1 MGDSGVDSEQTSNS
15 TEESLERQPLPVT
28 SEHLGNSAVLP
39 GGGRTE
45 TFEETKATP
54 VKVNNL
60 AAFWEE
66 RLKEKEREVVERS
79 HLNWKMEKPHYLGW
93 NKENLQFK
101 PKPLTLDRSSIAEE
115 EEDDT
120 LNDCLSLSDTEE
132 GQLSESETE
141 FGEEHDHNMD
151 KESSGTFDD
160 DDDDEEEDEEGEE
173 ETDGQSETSSYSEE
187 TASYHG
193 GQEVGTLRQIFE
205 QLLANKKQEAL
216 AQHKG
221 MRSSTSNKTA
231 SYQGGMTAPE
241 LRQAVQEQA
250 LSAQRKAISI
260 ELQGNRCNNTSS
272 DDDESSSKSEND
284 DGDPEEG
291 ERDSIADD
299 EDCVPTN
306 KSRTGYAE
314 EEARSVGRLPTN
326 RLLPFLAANR
336 PQDGHHQLEQHN
348 HHFQGGH
355 YQEEELLSPQYHGEN
370 YSNSNE
376 NDTIEGS
383 RDPDEYS
390 PYTPLARWHP
400 PENEVLQRNVTESM
414 DKREKEGEEE
424 EIPRQPQ
431 PPVHLREK
439 KTSVKELRDRFA
451 RGRIVEEVNRK
462 KEEDEDE
469 LRHIPEDL
477 RQFFRTPAVN
487 QESFIDEEEREEISE
502 MVNRFKEE
510 EDGVQEDG
518 DWRIQKTMSGREIED
533 EEHTTGRMRRPSM
546 ERLSLFQ
553 IPT

>member
-15 TEESLERQPLPVT
+15 TEESLERQPLPVI
-28 SEHLGNSAVLP
+28 SDHLGNSPVLP
-39 GGGRTE
+39 SGGTE

-66 RLKEKEREVVERS
+66 RLKEKEREVAERS

-115 EEDDT
+115 EDDT
-120 LNDCLSLSDTEE
+120 LNDCLSLSDTEV

-141 FGEEHDHNMD
+141 FGEEHDHSMD
-151 KESSGTFDD
+151 KQSSGTFDD
-160 DDDDEEEDEEGEE
+160 DDEEEEEDEEGEE

-193 GQEVGTLRQIFE
+193 GQEVGSLRQIFE
-205 QLLANKKQEAL
+205 QLLANNKQEAL
-216 AQHKG
+216 TQHKG
-221 MRSSTSNKTA
+221 VMSSSRYKTA
-231 SYQGGMTAPE
+231 SYQGAMTAPE
-241 LRQAVQEQA
+241 LGQVVQEQA
-250 LSAQRKAISI
+250 LPAQRKRISI
-260 ELQGNRCNNTSS
+260 ELQGNRRNNTSS
-272 DDDESSSKSEND
+272 DDDEISSKSEND

-291 ERDSIADD
+291 ERDSVADY
-299 EDCVPTN
+299 EDCVLKN
-306 KSRTGYAE
+306 KSRTADAE

-336 PQDGHHQLEQHN
+336 PQDGPHQLEQHLRQ
-348 HHFQGGH
+348 FQGGH
-355 YQEEELLSPQYHGEN
+355 YQEDELLSPQYQGEN
-370 YSNSNE
+370 YSNSKE

-390 PYTPLARWHP
+390 PYKPLARWHP
-400 PENEVLQRNVTESM
+400 PENEILQSNDTQSM
-414 DKREKEGEEE
+414 DERE

-431 PPVHLREK
+431 LPPVHMREK
-439 KTSVKELRDRFA
+439 KTSVKELRDKFA
-451 RGRIVEEVNRK
+451 RGRLVEAVSRK

-469 LRHIPEDL
+469 LSHIPEDL
-477 RQFFRTPAVN
+477 RHFFRTPSVN

-518 DWRIQKTMSGREIED
+518 DWRIQKTMSGREFEE